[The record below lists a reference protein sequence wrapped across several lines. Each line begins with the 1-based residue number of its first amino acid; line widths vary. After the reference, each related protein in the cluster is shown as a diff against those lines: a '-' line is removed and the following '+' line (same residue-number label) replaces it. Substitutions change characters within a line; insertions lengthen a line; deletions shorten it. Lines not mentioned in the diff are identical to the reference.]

1 MLTAPDRLPPTRA
14 WRCACFGG
22 RVSERLTA
30 LLRPMRS
37 LGLLGQIG
45 DIVVATETGDS
56 DFQA

>member
-1 MLTAPDRLPPTRA
+1 
-14 WRCACFGG
+14 
-22 RVSERLTA
+22 VSERLTA